1 MGFSLQGNR
10 NVKEGLSHPDRN
22 GQFTFINDKTK
33 EFQRRYQP
41 VISVDTKKKELIGAF
56 KNGGKEYCKKGTPET
71 VNVYDFIDQSQGKAS
86 PYGVYDLS
94 KNKGWVSVGLR
105 SDTAKFAVNS
115 IRSWWYEMGVA
126 SYPDAHEIYINAEGG
141 GNGSRVRLWKTRI
154 TDACKRP

>member
-1 MGFSLQGNR
+1 MRIIRG
-10 NVKEGLSHPDRN
+10 H
-22 GQFTFINDKTK
+22 THFIPPTSDT
-33 EFQRRYQP
+33 
-41 VISVDTKKKELIGAF
+41 VD
-56 KNGGKEYCKKGTPET
+56 CKFCCITPET

-154 TDACKRP
+154 TDACKRH